1 MKLKTLFIVNAVIL
15 GGSGIFAV
23 LLPASVCKIYGVEI
37 NSEVMMM
44 AQYAGLGSIA
54 AALVAWFSRKVRD
67 PLALRGLTLAFL
79 ITYTVG
85 AIISVQ
91 STISGVIAF
100 GWPIIVLYFLLAIG
114 YAYFLIS
121 GRFTD

>member
-1 MKLKTLFIVNAVIL
+1 MKLKILFIVNAVIL
-15 GGSGIFAV
+15 GGSGICAV
-23 LLPASVCKIYGVEI
+23 LFPASVCKIYGVEI

-54 AALVAWFSRKVRD
+54 TALVAWFSRKVRD
-67 PLALRGLTLAFL
+67 TLALKGITLALFL
-79 ITYTVG
+79 TFTAG
-85 AIISVQ
+85 AVISIQ

-100 GWPIIVLYFLLAIG
+100 GWLIIVLYLLLAIG